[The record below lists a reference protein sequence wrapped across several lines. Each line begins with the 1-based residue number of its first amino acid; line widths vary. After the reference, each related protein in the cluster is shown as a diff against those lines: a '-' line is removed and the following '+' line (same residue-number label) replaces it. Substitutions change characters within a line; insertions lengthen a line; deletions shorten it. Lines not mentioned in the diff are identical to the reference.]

1 MSNEIRVLK
10 ALMKR
15 ERVTRKTAIEK
26 GLCENLT
33 ATIARL
39 RKMGMIITTV
49 TAKTPEGDT
58 YTRYRLDSPVAAKVL
73 LAKAAA

>member
-39 RKMGMIITTV
+39 RKMGMIITAVTV
-49 TAKTPEGDT
+49 ENEEGDT
-58 YTRYRLDSPVAAKVL
+58 YTRYRLDSPVAAKTL

>member
-10 ALMKR
+10 ALIKR

-39 RKMGMIITTV
+39 RKMGMVITTV
-49 TAKTPEGDT
+49 TAKNPDGTT
-58 YTRYRLDSPVAAKVL
+58 YTRYRLETPTAAKALVK
-73 LAKAAA
+73 LAA

>member
-15 ERVTRKTAIEK
+15 KRVTRKTAIES

-33 ATIARL
+33 ATISRL
-39 RKMGMIITTV
+39 RKMGMVISTV
-49 TAKTPEGDT
+49 SAKTPEGDS
-58 YTRYRLDSPVAAKVL
+58 YTRYRLESRSAAKAL
-73 LAKAAA
+73 LAKAA